1 MKPTALREAF
11 RTFPAVLQH
20 QILLRFG
27 LTLGAAAAFGLLW
40 ALSSAFWFGAPFLM
54 LALWMG
60 AAGIQMFLTLYH
72 GKYTRVKATCKQV
85 STTPILKRPK
95 ALILSTEQ
103 GDLRLRMQQ
112 RIQKPEVGVLYHL
125 YLSDSTAVYQAED
138 VLVVSSYYALAR
150 VHYVSDLQS
159 QAVNRTTSYLKQ

>member
-1 MKPTALREAF
+1 MKLTALREAF

-27 LTLGAAAAFGLLW
+27 LTLGAAAVFGLFWL
-40 ALSSAFWFGAPFLM
+40 LSRQFWFGAPFLM
-54 LALWMG
+54 LSLWMG
-60 AAGIQMFLTLYH
+60 ASGIQMFLTLYH

-85 STTPILKRPK
+85 ITTPILKRPK

-112 RIQKPEVGVLYHL
+112 RIQKPEVDELFIV
-125 YLSDSTAVYQAED
+125 YLADSTRLYQNED
-138 VLVVSSYYALAR
+138 GFFASSYLAITR
-150 VHYVSDLQS
+150 
-159 QAVNRTTSYLKQ
+159 VNR

>member
-11 RTFPAVLQH
+11 HAFPAVLQH

-27 LTLGAAAAFGLLW
+27 LALGAAAAFGLFW

-54 LALWMG
+54 LSLWMG
-60 AAGIQMFLTLYH
+60 TSGIQMFLTLYR

-85 STTPILKRPK
+85 ITSPILKRPK

-103 GDLRLRMQQ
+103 GDLRLRIQQ
-112 RIQKPEVGVLYHL
+112 RIRKPEVDELFVVYLADRTQLYQNEDGYFANS
-125 YLSDSTAVYQAED
+125 YLAIT
-138 VLVVSSYYALAR
+138 R
-150 VHYVSDLQS
+150 
-159 QAVNRTTSYLKQ
+159 VNR

>member
-11 RTFPAVLQH
+11 RAFPAVLQH

-27 LTLGAAAAFGLLW
+27 LALGAAAAFGLFWL
-40 ALSSAFWFGAPFLM
+40 LSRQFWFGAPFAM

-60 AAGIQMFLTLYH
+60 LSGVQMFRTVYR
-72 GKYTRVKATCKQV
+72 GKYTCVEASCKQV
-85 STTPILKRPK
+85 ITTPILKRPK

-112 RIQKPEVGVLYHL
+112 RIQKPEVYELFIVYLADGTQLYQNEDG
-125 YLSDSTAVYQAED
+125 YL
-138 VLVVSSYYALAR
+138 VSNYLAITR
-150 VHYVSDLQS
+150 VNQ
-159 QAVNRTTSYLKQ
+159 